1 MEESMQ
7 DCCLCIHGI
16 VVTIDQH
23 GLKTGCAMRESKDR
37 LELLRTTG
45 TYVCLSVSSL
55 EDVGD
60 L

>member
-1 MEESMQ
+1 MEKSMQ
-7 DCCLCIHGI
+7 DCCLCIHGT

-37 LELLRTTG
+37 LEVQRTTG
-45 TYVCLSVSSL
+45 TDVCLSVSSL

>member
-1 MEESMQ
+1 MQ
-7 DCCLCIHGI
+7 DCCLCIRGT

-23 GLKTGCAMRESKDR
+23 RLKTGCAMRESKDR
-37 LELLRTTG
+37 LEVQRTTG
-45 TYVCLSVSSL
+45 TDVCLSVSSL